1 MLNKNETN
9 VEMFIFE
16 SVNIFSSALFIV
28 QYPAFQCC
36 FPSGY
41 CCFTVF
47 RKGMSILYV
56 VDVLYGEQGTFVVG
70 V

>member
-36 FPSGY
+36 FPSG
-41 CCFTVF
+41 CRFTVF